1 MEKVGHLQVYCTSW
15 WSIKTRPLTLTVT
28 KESQTVLLLW
38 EAGWKATLIPLGAL
52 SLLPFSSCYVSFGAL
67 PPQPPSPADKAEP
80 FISVTSHK
88 SNHQLRAHYRSP
100 DPSITE
106 GRRRQMNNEA
116 ISVFPHSAEEK
127 KRDDWF
133 SLCLAVMCI
142 RRQSIKYSLLRV
154 GTSCDKSG
162 GELESGVKETD
173 FSLISESRLAL
184 NKRQHLL
191 HFNIVTEQ
199 SLTPICLDLTQ
210 ILLH

>member
-1 MEKVGHLQVYCTSW
+1 
-15 WSIKTRPLTLTVT
+15 
-28 KESQTVLLLW
+28 
-38 EAGWKATLIPLGAL
+38 
-52 SLLPFSSCYVSFGAL
+52 
-67 PPQPPSPADKAEP
+67 
-80 FISVTSHK
+80 
-88 SNHQLRAHYRSP
+88 
-100 DPSITE
+100 
-106 GRRRQMNNEA
+106 
-116 ISVFPHSAEEK
+116 
-127 KRDDWF
+127 
-133 SLCLAVMCI
+133 MCI

-162 GELESGVKETD
+162 GELEYGVKETD